1 MNENGPIIVIEDDY
15 DDQELLKEIFSELKV
30 SNVLKF
36 FNSCL
41 GAFEYLLDAVEK
53 PFLVLS
59 DINLPA
65 MTGLEL
71 CRKIRNDESV
81 NLKSIPFVFLT
92 TTSDQRVIAEAYT
105 MNAQGF
111 FVKPSSIGE
120 LKNLIHVIVNYW
132 KVCRR
137 PFG

>member
-132 KVCRR
+132 KVCRH